1 MENYILPKKQA
12 IVVFFVFAFGYFL
25 SCLLRAITATLSPV
39 LTSEFN
45 LLAADLGLLAGGYFL
60 GFACMQ
66 IPLGYL
72 LDKYGPKKIVSS
84 FLLIALVGTGSFAL
98 AESFSG
104 LLVSRILI
112 GVGVSACLMAPLTGY
127 RIWYAENQQQR
138 ANSWMLMIASLGF
151 LSSTLPVQ
159 LLLPSLGWRWI
170 FGGIAILILISIF
183 LMLIFIPKWRLD
195 SQRLIREK
203 QLTLRRL
210 KALMD
215 IVSENDDMKAD
226 AEIIHEKYKF
236 KLATLDEMESEIKSK
251 LEERLIELDTQMKSA
266 KMLSFDA
273 KVQFKSNEISEATF
287 ETVKSCTTEVIEH
300 VTHEQSEISN
310 VKSRIAD
317 LELEVQ
323 EITSPAEANIQESAV
338 TYLETP
344 EPQQVIQT
352 ILPEAPTEPIV
363 TPSEPIEAQVSP
375 IPEPPTESEVTFAFP
390 EPPQQVTSETSHDDN
405 DNDWLARMEAQ

>member
-1 MENYILPKKQA
+1 MK
-12 IVVFFVFAFGYFL
+12 F
-25 SCLLRAITATLSPV
+25 C
-39 LTSEFN
+39 EFN
-45 LLAADLGLLAGGYFL
+45 LTKTKNITYTLSVI
-60 GFACMQ
+60 Q
-66 IPLGYL
+66 ISLVITMTNDDIEIIGKNVK
-72 LDKYGPKKIVSS
+72 DMYGTFMGKV
-84 FLLIALVGTGSFAL
+84 VGTITEIDGSIQSVGIDCGSQGLQQIQFEQL
-98 AESFSG
+98 VVQGES
-104 LLVSRILI
+104 V
-112 GVGVSACLMAPLTGY
+112 
-127 RIWYAENQQQR
+127 
-138 ANSWMLMIASLGF
+138 
-151 LSSTLPVQ
+151 
-159 LLLPSLGWRWI
+159 
-170 FGGIAILILISIF
+170 
-183 LMLIFIPKWRLD
+183 IFIPKWRLD

-323 EITSPAEANIQESAV
+323 EITTPAEAKIQESAV
-338 TYLETP
+338 SYLETP
-344 EPQQVIQT
+344 EQQQVVQT

-363 TPSEPIEAQVSP
+363 TPSEPIEAQAHHM
-375 IPEPPTESEVTFAFP
+375 PEPPTESEVTFAFP